1 MKEIIVKGLKK
12 TSFILYMYNIN
23 DLKRSPVTKIVKL
36 LKIKLLNLIADN
48 LLYSLKMKV
57 L

>member
-1 MKEIIVKGLKK
+1 MREIIVKGLKK

-36 LKIKLLNLIADN
+36 LKIKLLNLIAVNLDN
-48 LLYSLKMKV
+48 I
-57 L
+57 